1 MADRDR
7 LRMVRVIVT
16 AGCRR
21 QVAEVGID
29 FVEDTDFVAD
39 IGSVAG
45 VVGDSPVRMELAVE
59 EVLDHR

>member
-1 MADRDR
+1 MADRDC
-7 LRMVRVIVT
+7 LRMERVSVM

-39 IGSVAG
+39 TGSVVG
-45 VVGDSPVRMELAVE
+45 VVGDSPVRMELAVV